1 MPGQNRQASERAGVG
16 SLQSWRETDYG
27 VQKRR
32 TTERAARHSV
42 FQSATH
48 CRKLRHRT
56 SGAGSRKQRG
66 ASRKQ
71 RKRERERSR
80 LRPRCRKSA
89 SVLIVALRGRSLS
102 HLAVERGARHPKS
115 ARRGRDVAAALG
127 KRGRDRL
134 RRHVLKPRAL
144 LRR

>member
-27 VQKRR
+27 VRKRR

-56 SGAGSRKQRG
+56 SGAGSRKPEAGSRKPEAG
-66 ASRKQ
+66 SRKQ
-71 RKRERERSR
+71 EAGSGEEQAAGSES
-80 LRPRCRKSA
+80 KSEGEA
-89 SVLIVALRGRSLS
+89 AC
-102 HLAVERGARHPKS
+102 AR
-115 ARRGRDVAAALG
+115 AAG
-127 KRGRDRL
+127 KA
-134 RRHVLKPRAL
+134 PQS
-144 LRR
+144 